1 MTQGRIPAV
10 FMRGGTSK
18 GVFFKA
24 HDLPP
29 ERAAQERIFLAALGS
44 PDPYGRQLNGL
55 GGGISSLSKAVIVA
69 PSAGPDAELD
79 YTFAQIAIDRPVV
92 DWSTTCGNLSAA
104 VGPFALESGLIAAA
118 EPETILRIRSVNT
131 GKIFRAHIPVKDGR
145 FEESG
150 DCAIPG
156 VSGSG
161 SEIRLDYL
169 DCGGATTGRLL
180 PSGRVRDTISLPG
193 DGDFE
198 VSLVDAST
206 AVVFVAAERLGLRGT
221 ETVAE
226 LETNTSL
233 LALLERLR
241 RAAAQRMGLVE
252 HAADAALG
260 NPRIGIVAPMGAFQT
275 LSGERLTPADAH
287 LAARI
292 VSVGQVHRA
301 LPLTG
306 AMCLAVACRIE
317 GTNCHEIVGPD
328 SGVLRLANPSG
339 VLPVTAEVRRE
350 GDAWRVD
357 RVTVTRTARALME
370 GAILLPET
378 ALLGAG
384 PALEPGEAE
393 GPAS

>member
-18 GVFFKA
+18 GVFFQA
-24 HDLPP
+24 RDLPP
-29 ERAAQERIFLAALGS
+29 ERAARERIFLAALGS
-44 PDPYGRQLNGL
+44 PDPYRRQLNGL
-55 GGGISSLSKAVIVA
+55 GGGVSSLSKAVIVSPCA
-69 PSAGPDAELD
+69 EPNAELD
-79 YTFAQIAIDRPVV
+79 YNFAQIALDRPVV

-104 VGPFALESGLIAAA
+104 VGPFALEAGLVAPA
-118 EPETILRIRSVNT
+118 EPETVLRIRSVNT
-131 GKIFRAHIPVKDGR
+131 GKIFRAHVPTRNGR

-150 DCAIPG
+150 EYAIPG
-156 VSGSG
+156 VSGTG
-161 SEIRLDYL
+161 SAIRLDYL

-206 AVVFVAAERLGLRGT
+206 AVVFVAAQRLGLRGT

-226 LETNTSL
+226 LETNASL

-275 LSGERLTPADAH
+275 LSGERR
-287 LAARI
+287 AA
-292 VSVGQVHRA
+292 
-301 LPLTG
+301 
-306 AMCLAVACRIE
+306 
-317 GTNCHEIVGPD
+317 
-328 SGVLRLANPSG
+328 
-339 VLPVTAEVRRE
+339 
-350 GDAWRVD
+350 
-357 RVTVTRTARALME
+357 
-370 GAILLPET
+370 
-378 ALLGAG
+378 
-384 PALEPGEAE
+384 
-393 GPAS
+393 